1 MTATV
6 LLKEEPEVAAR
17 LRELFDVSVE
27 DIIGIVLA
35 AAGAKADAI
44 DDDPL
49 TTPGTFAYIY
59 GTRAIRQTFR
69 ARGWKVDRRDGV
81 ESVVNLDRGLKLVF
95 QNADLA
101 AVEHQD
107 PKAVSEKGNASERAV
122 RLAQGWLFPEME
134 REEVSRETAH
144 LWFLFTSIDGTDIR
158 AELSRPR
165 AIADGQ
171 FAGFHERIFIL
182 NRGDLD
188 KLSVG
193 FDDDGPIDVPEV
205 VVSKK

>member
-1 MTATV
+1 MIPAILV
-6 LLKEEPEVAAR
+6 KDERDVAVR
-17 LRELFDVSVE
+17 LRELFDISLE
-27 DIIGIVLA
+27 EAIQIVLA
-35 AAGAKADAI
+35 AAGAKADAV
-44 DDDPL
+44 DDDPV
-49 TTPGTFAYIY
+49 TAPGTFSYIY

-69 ARGWKVDRRDGV
+69 ARAWQIDRRDGV
-81 ESVVNLDRGLKLVF
+81 ESVVNLERGLKLVF

-101 AVEHQD
+101 AVEQKE

-134 REEVSRETAH
+134 REVVRREAVH
-144 LWFLFTSIDGTDIR
+144 LWFFFVSVDGSDIR
-158 AELSRPR
+158 AEISRPL
-165 AIADGQ
+165 AISEGQ

-193 FDDDGPIDVPEV
+193 FDDDGPLDIPEV
-205 VVSKK
+205 IVSKK

>member
-1 MTATV
+1 MIPAILV
-6 LLKEEPEVAAR
+6 KDERDVVAR
-17 LRELFDVSVE
+17 LRELL
-27 DIIGIVLA
+27 DISLEEAIHIVLA
-35 AAGAKADAI
+35 AAGAKADAV

-49 TTPGTFAYIY
+49 TAPGTFAYIY
-59 GTRAIRQTFR
+59 GTRAIRRTFR
-69 ARGWKVDRRDGV
+69 ARGWQIDRRDGV
-81 ESVVNLDRGLKLVF
+81 ESVVNLERGLKLVF
-95 QNADLA
+95 QNADVA

-134 REEVSRETAH
+134 REEVRRETAH
-144 LWFLFTSIDGTDIR
+144 LWFLFASIDGSDIR
-158 AELSRPR
+158 SELSRPR

-193 FDDDGPIDVPEV
+193 FDDDAPLDVPEV